1 MKHYEFSILA
11 NQINDLKALADK
23 KEKEGVQS
31 EIAQILPVI
40 RTIKDMLTTFYHVSR
55 GFPMNLEDI
64 TDEAFL
70 EELGRRLKT
79 GDIKRDWD
87 NHDEN
92 CQTIY
97 IGDTYEKS
105 IMRLELI
112 DFTLEKGLWDYD
124 KDRFKD
130 KDKKDKN

>member
-11 NQINDLKALADK
+11 NQINDLKALAEK
-23 KEKEGVQS
+23 KEKEGVPS
-31 EIAQILPVI
+31 EIAQILPAI
-40 RTIKDMLTTFYHVSR
+40 RTIKDMLTSFYHVSR

-70 EELGRRLKT
+70 EELGRRFKS
-79 GDIKRDWD
+79 GSIKRDWFD
-87 NHDEN
+87 LHEEN
-92 CQTIY
+92 STTLW

-105 IMRLELI
+105 IMRLELE
-112 DFTLEKGLWDYD
+112 DFTLEKGLWNYD

-130 KDKKDKN
+130 KDKN